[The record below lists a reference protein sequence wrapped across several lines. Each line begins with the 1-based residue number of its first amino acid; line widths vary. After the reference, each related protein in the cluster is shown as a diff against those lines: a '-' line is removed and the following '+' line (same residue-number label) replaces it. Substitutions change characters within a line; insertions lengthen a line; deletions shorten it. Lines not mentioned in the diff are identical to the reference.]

1 MKEKKKRY
9 LFFPS
14 ELLDIIFTKIIL
26 KEEKMI
32 VFSQENSKSNRMLT
46 SIVDKVDIKQNI
58 QNIHGEL
65 LSNDTPFKILP
76 WQQQAKFLSTSYKYC
91 RNTKVGRNLI

>member
-58 QNIHGEL
+58 QNIQGEL
-65 LSNDTPFKILP
+65 
-76 WQQQAKFLSTSYKYC
+76 
-91 RNTKVGRNLI
+91 

>member
-46 SIVDKVDIKQNI
+46 SIVDKVDIEQNI
-58 QNIHGEL
+58 QNIQGE
-65 LSNDTPFKILP
+65 SNDTPFKILP
-76 WQQQAKFLSTSYKYC
+76 WQQQAKFLSISYKYC